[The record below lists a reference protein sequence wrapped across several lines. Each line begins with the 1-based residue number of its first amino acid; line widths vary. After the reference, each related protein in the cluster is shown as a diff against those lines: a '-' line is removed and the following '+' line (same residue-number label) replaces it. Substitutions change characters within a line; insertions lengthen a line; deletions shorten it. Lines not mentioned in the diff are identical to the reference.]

1 MSGRLFL
8 TFDDRHIDSWVAA
21 RPILDAAGAR
31 ATFFVMEADE
41 LDDRERAGLG
51 TLLHDGHAVGSH
63 GMRHR
68 NADTTIDE
76 HGDDGYLALEIDPSI
91 MALRELGATARC
103 FAYPNS
109 RRSDA
114 TDAVLLRRFTYL
126 RGGGPRTADLD
137 EARIAVIPSGPA
149 PRVLPSRGVDTG
161 RGAVAHLADAD
172 TLTALLRCVADHDA
186 SLVLYAH
193 DIAAR
198 SDANHLHPARLAE
211 IVAEARALGLAMHT
225 LDDLP
230 DEGSTP

>member
-21 RPILDAAGAR
+21 RPIFDAAGAR

-41 LDDRERAGLG
+41 LNGRERAGLG
-51 TLLHDGHAVGSH
+51 ALLEDGHAVGSH

-68 NADTTIDE
+68 NADDTIDQ
-76 HGDDGYLALEIDPSI
+76 HGEDGYLALEIDPSI
-91 MALRELGATARC
+91 AALRGLGAAARS

-109 RRSDA
+109 RRTDT

-126 RGGGPRTADLD
+126 RGGGARTVDLPD
-137 EARIAVIPSGPA
+137 ALTAVIPPGPF
-149 PRVLPSRGVDTG
+149 PRVLPSRGIDTG
-161 RGAVAHLADAD
+161 RGSADHLADAG
-172 TLTALLRCVADHDA
+172 TLSALLHAVAEHDA

-193 DIAAR
+193 DIAEQ
-198 SDANHLHPARLAE
+198 SEANHIHPDRLTE
-211 IVAEARALGLAMHT
+211 IVAQARELGLSMNT